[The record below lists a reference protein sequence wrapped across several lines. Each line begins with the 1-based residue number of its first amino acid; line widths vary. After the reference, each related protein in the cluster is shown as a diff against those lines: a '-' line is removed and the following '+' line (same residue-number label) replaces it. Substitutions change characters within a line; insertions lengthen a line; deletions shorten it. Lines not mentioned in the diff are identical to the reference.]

1 MSQTITLRGEAFNPR
16 ANITTSTDYANA
28 QILVAFNAG
37 ETTKTFAIPLN
48 PDYLI
53 EGNETLQLSLAN
65 PTNSVTLGSQNTS
78 TLTIVD
84 DDTSIGFTN
93 SAYRLNED
101 GTGSNVITIQRSG
114 NLNLSTSVNFNVT
127 GGSAI
132 NGEDYNLAANTLV
145 TFAVG
150 EATKTI
156 TIPVVNDNKVE
167 GLETIKFSLS
177 NPTNGAT
184 IDSNRQNTVG
194 IITDDETAL
203 KFNFNV
209 AVGTDE
215 RAVDGFIGAAN
226 IWSKLLDNPVVIN
239 ADLGFSNIG
248 TSTLAQNTAERLT
261 VSYESFRTALAAHRF
276 SLDDYLATGNLSKN
290 NSFDL
295 LINRTTNNPNGVGS
309 LVPYLD
315 NDGDANNQTISI
327 NRANA
332 KALGLV
338 NATDIGRDTQLIL
351 NSYGGLS
358 WDFNSNDGIATNA
371 YDFVGLATHELGH
384 ALGFDSGIDTLDNG
398 VPKSDEANTFVT
410 PLDLFRFSTQ
420 SVAAGKGTIDWTATN
435 TDKYFSIDGG
445 ITSIASFATGVIHGD
460 GKEPQHWKDNLGLGI
475 MDPTLVRG
483 EQLAIKPLDKQ
494 AFDVIGWNLLG
505 TTPAVATIEFTTN
518 SFQINEDGTS
528 ITAVTLT
535 RSGRILGT
543 ATVNIDLTAG
553 TATAGSDYNSQSF
566 AVTFAD
572 GEVTKTV
579 SIPVVDD
586 TLIES
591 SETINLSL
599 SSNEVATVLGTQ
611 STAVLTVVDND
622 VQLAFDW
629 ATYTV
634 NEDGT
639 STIAI
644 KVLRTGKI
652 TGEVGATIV
661 LTNGTASDADY
672 INTPINVVFAAGEV
686 EKVVTVPIINDTLI
700 ETDETINLSLTNPT
714 NGATLGT
721 QSTAVLTVIDNDT
734 QLAFERAT
742 YTVNE
747 DGTSAIAIKVL
758 RTGKAISEVGATISL
773 ANGTASN
780 TDYINA
786 PINVVFAAGEVEKI
800 VTIPIINDTLIET
813 DETIN
818 LSLTNPTNGA
828 TLGTQSTA
836 ILTVIDNDV
845 QLAFERANYIVN
857 EDGTNTIAIKVLR
870 TGKTTGEVGATIVLT
885 NGTASNADY
894 TNTPINV
901 VFAAGE
907 VEKIVTVPINN
918 DTLIESDETINLSL
932 TSPTNGATLAT
943 QSTAVLT
950 VVDNDVQLAFER
962 ANYTVNEDG
971 TNTIA
976 IKVLRTGKITGE
988 VGATI
993 SLANGTAS
1001 NTDYIN
1007 TPINVVF
1014 AAGEIEKIITVPIIN
1029 DTTFE
1034 PDETVNLSL
1043 TNPTN
1048 GATVGTQSSAVLTI
1062 VSDDVQGLNLIGT
1075 SQNNTLIGGAGNDFI
1090 DGREGND
1097 TLNGNGGDDTIIG
1110 GAGNDILDG
1119 GTGADNMAGGI
1130 GNDTYYVD
1138 NLGDI
1143 VTEAVNSGTD
1153 TINASIDYTLVL
1165 NVENLNLTGTTISGT
1180 GNALN
1185 NTITGNDSDNIIDG
1199 KGGNDRL
1206 VGGKG
1211 NDTYYVDSTSD
1222 TLVEAVDAGN
1232 DTVIA
1237 NLDFS
1242 LRNIA
1247 NVENLTLIGTAT
1259 TATGNTL
1266 GNTLT
1271 GNELDNS
1278 LYGREGDDILVGG
1291 DGNDLLDGGTGI
1303 DNLTGGSGNDTYSV
1317 DNLGDA
1323 VIETANGGIDTVNS
1337 TISYSLGDYLENLT
1351 LTGGSSL
1358 SGVGNDLD
1366 NIITGNDGSSTLSGG
1381 KGNDTL
1387 IGKRGADILD
1397 GGIGADTMEGS
1408 TGNDTYIV
1416 DNIGDVVTELV
1427 SAGNDVVKA
1436 SIDYILTANVENLI
1450 LENTALIGIGNELN
1464 NTLTGNE
1471 SDNTLRGEAG
1481 NDTLIGNGGND
1492 ILDGVTGNDNMS
1504 GGIGNDTYYVDS
1516 TGDRVTET
1524 VDAGIDLVIASIDYS
1539 IAGNN
1544 YANVENITLVDN
1556 ALRATGNL
1564 LDNTLSGNAQNN
1576 ILDGREG
1583 ADTMIGGL
1591 GDDTYYVDNISDVV
1605 TENANGGLDL
1615 VNASIDYTL
1624 AAEVENLTLTGTA
1637 NNGTG
1642 NELNN
1647 IITGNSRNNELFGLA
1662 GDDTLIGNGG
1672 NDTLDGG
1679 TGNDNLSGGGG
1690 NDTYYVDNLGDLVT
1704 EAANSGT
1711 DTVEASINYTLTA
1724 NVENLVLTVVA
1735 LNGTGNDLNNII
1747 TGNAG
1752 NNILTGGRGNDTL
1765 FGGAGVDSFVLNKP
1779 SFGVD
1784 TIKDFVSG
1792 TDKISIS
1799 QSEFGGGLTAGNP
1812 LLSSQIR
1819 IGAGVSSANS
1829 ASQRFLFNT
1838 TNGNLYFDADG
1849 IGGVGAVQIG
1859 KLEGVS
1865 GLSTGDFHIGI

>member
-1 MSQTITLRGEAFNPR
+1 
-16 ANITTSTDYANA
+16 
-28 QILVAFNAG
+28 
-37 ETTKTFAIPLN
+37 
-48 PDYLI
+48 
-53 EGNETLQLSLAN
+53 
-65 PTNSVTLGSQNTS
+65 
-78 TLTIVD
+78 
-84 DDTSIGFTN
+84 
-93 SAYRLNED
+93 
-101 GTGSNVITIQRSG
+101 
-114 NLNLSTSVNFNVT
+114 
-127 GGSAI
+127 
-132 NGEDYNLAANTLV
+132 
-145 TFAVG
+145 
-150 EATKTI
+150 
-156 TIPVVNDNKVE
+156 
-167 GLETIKFSLS
+167 LS

-194 IITDDETAL
+194 IITDDETPL

-209 AVGTDE
+209 AAGTDE

-276 SLDDYLATGNLSKN
+276 SLDDYLATGNLSKTS
-290 NSFDL
+290 SFDL
-295 LINRTTNNPNGVGS
+295 LINRTTNNPNGIGS

-315 NDGDANNQTISI
+315 NDRDANNQTIWI

-338 NATDIGRDTQLIL
+338 SATDIGRDTQLIL

-358 WDFNSNDGIATNA
+358 WDFNSTDGIATNA

-445 ITSIASFATGVIHGD
+445 ITSIASFATGVIYGD

-528 ITAVTLT
+528 IATVTLT
-535 RSGRILGT
+535 RSGRTLGT

-572 GEVTKTV
+572 GEITKTV
-579 SIPVVDD
+579 SIPVIDD

-591 SETINLSL
+591 SETLTLSL

-611 STAVLTVVDND
+611 STAL
-622 VQLAFDW
+622 
-629 ATYTV
+629 
-634 NEDGT
+634 
-639 STIAI
+639 
-644 KVLRTGKI
+644 
-652 TGEVGATIV
+652 
-661 LTNGTASDADY
+661 
-672 INTPINVVFAAGEV
+672 
-686 EKVVTVPIINDTLI
+686 
-700 ETDETINLSLTNPT
+700 
-714 NGATLGT
+714 
-721 QSTAVLTVIDNDT
+721 LTVIDNDV

-747 DGTSAIAIKVL
+747 DGT
-758 RTGKAISEVGATISL
+758 GAM
-773 ANGTASN
+773 
-780 TDYINA
+780 
-786 PINVVFAAGEVEKI
+786 
-800 VTIPIINDTLIET
+800 
-813 DETIN
+813 
-818 LSLTNPTNGA
+818 
-828 TLGTQSTA
+828 
-836 ILTVIDNDV
+836 
-845 QLAFERANYIVN
+845 
-857 EDGTNTIAIKVLR
+857 AIKVLR

-885 NGTASNADY
+885 NGTAGNADY
-894 TNTPINV
+894 T
-901 VFAAGE
+901 
-907 VEKIVTVPINN
+907 
-918 DTLIESDETINLSL
+918 
-932 TSPTNGATLAT
+932 
-943 QSTAVLT
+943 
-950 VVDNDVQLAFER
+950 
-962 ANYTVNEDG
+962 
-971 TNTIA
+971 
-976 IKVLRTGKITGE
+976 
-988 VGATI
+988 
-993 SLANGTAS
+993 
-1001 NTDYIN
+1001 N

-1062 VSDDVQGLNLIGT
+1062 VSDDIQGLNLIGDRL
-1075 SQNNTLIGGAGNDFI
+1075 NNTLNGGAGNDTL

-1153 TINASIDYTLVL
+1153 SINASIDYTLVL
-1165 NVENLNLTGTTISGT
+1165 NVENLNLTGTAILGT

-1199 KGGNDRL
+1199 KGGTDRL

-1211 NDTYYVDSTSD
+1211 NDTYYVDSISD
-1222 TLVEAVDAGN
+1222 TIVEAVDAGTDTVIASLDFSLRN
-1232 DTVIA
+1232 IANVENLTLIGTATTATGNALANILTGNELDNSLYGREGDDILIGGDGNDILDGGTGVDNLTGGIGNDTYSVDNVGDVVNETSNGGIDIVNASIDYTLTVEVENLTLTGNANNATGNELNNTITGNSRNNQLSGLAGDDTLIGNGGNDILDGGTGNDTMLGAGGNDTYYVDNLGDTVTEAANSGTDTVNASIDYTLAANVEHLILLGNTISGSGNELNNTITGNDGDNIIDGKAGNDRLIGGNGNDTYYVDSTSDIVTEAVDAGTDTVIA

-1247 NVENLTLIGTAT
+1247 NVENLTLIGTAA

-1266 GNTLT
+1266 ANTLT

-1278 LYGREGDDILVGG
+1278 LYGREGDDTLVGG
-1291 DGNDLLDGGTGI
+1291 DGNDILDGGTGI
-1303 DNLTGGSGNDTYSV
+1303 DNLTGGIGNDTYYV
-1317 DNLGDA
+1317 DNVGD
-1323 VIETANGGIDTVNS
+1323 VVNETSDGGIDLVNS
-1337 TISYSLGDYLENLT
+1337 SIDYSLGNHLENLT
-1351 LTGGSSL
+1351 LTGGSNL
-1358 SGVGNDLD
+1358 NAIGNDLA
-1366 NIITGNDGSSTLSGG
+1366 NIITGNVGNNTLSGG
-1381 KGNDTL
+1381 GGNDTI
-1387 IGKRGADILD
+1387 IGKRGADLLD
-1397 GGIGADTMEGS
+1397 GGIGADIMEGNA
-1408 TGNDTYIV
+1408 GNDTYIV
-1416 DNIGDVVTELV
+1416 DNIGDVVIEIA
-1427 SAGNDVVKA
+1427 SAGNDLVKA
-1436 SIDYILTANVENLI
+1436 SIDYTLTANVENLI
-1450 LENTALIGIGNELN
+1450 LDNTALTGIGNELN

-1492 ILDGVTGNDNMS
+1492 ILDGGSGNDNLL
-1504 GGIGNDTYYVDS
+1504 GGIGNDTYVVDS
-1516 TGDRVTET
+1516 TGDRVTEGT
-1524 VDAGIDLVIASIDYS
+1524 DAGIDTVIASIDYS
-1539 IAGNN
+1539 IAGSN

-1564 LDNTLSGNAQNN
+1564 LDNVLIGNAQNN

-1591 GDDTYYVDNISDVV
+1591 GDDTYYVDNLGDVV
-1605 TENANGGLDL
+1605 TENANGGLDTI
-1615 VNASIDYTL
+1615 NASIDYTL
-1624 AAEVENLTLTGTA
+1624 TAEVENLTLTGTA

-1647 IITGNSRNNELFGLA
+1647 TITGNSRNNELFGLA
-1662 GDDTLIGNGG
+1662 GDDTLVGNGG

-1690 NDTYYVDNLGDLVT
+1690 NDTYIVDSTNDLVIELT
-1704 EAANSGT
+1704 GQGT
-1711 DTVEASINYTLTA
+1711 DTVYASVDYTLTSNA
-1724 NVENLVLTVVA
+1724 ENLVLTVVA

-1765 FGGAGVDSFVLNKP
+1765 FGGAGVDSFVLNQP

-1784 TIKDFVSG
+1784 IIKDFVSG
-1792 TDKISIS
+1792 TDKIGIS

-1819 IGAGVSSANS
+1819 LGAGVSSANNS
-1829 ASQRFLFNT
+1829 AQRFLFNT
-1838 TNGNLYFDADG
+1838 SNGNLYFDADG
-1849 IGGVGAVQIG
+1849 IGGVGAVQIA
-1859 KLEGVS
+1859 KLEGGT
-1865 GLSTGDFHIGI
+1865 GLSTGDFQIGI